1 MHMKGLYIILITSKF
16 VQVLTRVLR
25 LSLNVEQ
32 SNFSSLS
39 EIYICYSL
47 ILSFKPTDLLF
58 DFITYPLYQNA
69 TGINYDLVRKR
80 VFNQVEL

>member
-47 ILSFKPTDLLF
+47 YHLNLLIRCLILLL
-58 DFITYPLYQNA
+58 ILYIKMPLES
-69 TGINYDLVRKR
+69 TMIW
-80 VFNQVEL
+80 